1 MLADATGNN
10 VEDIS
15 RSIQHSREQPSSSED
30 IIRETTLAEKLQLI
44 FGLSKAEKLH
54 GGKLQCGGLDEI

>member
-15 RSIQHSREQPSSSED
+15 RSMQRSREPPSSED

-54 GGKLQCGGLDEI
+54 GGKLQCVRLNEI